1 MSPDASLLHGE
12 RLCNHPR
19 CSTKRAFQPLP
30 FSCSKQQERH
40 CRRKPYHLNRQHASH
55 LEPAR
60 PMRPGLQQFECG
72 SRIRGRCGTAPA
84 TYAHGTAC
92 RRSRKRAW
100 SRILTA
106 RSRILLC
113 NGLVL
118 LKTYLLTVIML
129 AHRPRVSMSPYL
141 FHPLAIVAVVTSKP
155 LATTHAELNNN
166 CKLKLQIHPTRLF
179 YKTHCLDDQQSHQA
193 LTLNSFPANLRD
205 CLRQLSIMRNQ
216 Q

>member
-1 MSPDASLLHGE
+1 MSFRASPEHFRARTPKATL
-12 RLCNHPR
+12 
-19 CSTKRAFQPLP
+19 STRMSL
-30 FSCSKQQERH
+30 
-40 CRRKPYHLNRQHASH
+40 
-55 LEPAR
+55 
-60 PMRPGLQQFECG
+60 
-72 SRIRGRCGTAPA
+72 
-84 TYAHGTAC
+84 
-92 RRSRKRAW
+92 
-100 SRILTA
+100 
-106 RSRILLC
+106 LLC

-166 CKLKLQIHPTRLF
+166 CKLKLQIRPTRLF

-193 LTLNSFPANLRD
+193 FTLNSFPANLRD

>member
-1 MSPDASLLHGE
+1 MFHAKKNSSGPTMEPDSAREAPRAPRIGRRVNQKTGSPTPASGPIMPTLTPWMAGS
-12 RLCNHPR
+12 
-19 CSTKRAFQPLP
+19 STGAPL
-30 FSCSKQQERH
+30 
-40 CRRKPYHLNRQHASH
+40 
-55 LEPAR
+55 
-60 PMRPGLQQFECG
+60 
-72 SRIRGRCGTAPA
+72 
-84 TYAHGTAC
+84 
-92 RRSRKRAW
+92 
-100 SRILTA
+100 A
-106 RSRILLC
+106 RSSSRARVILLC

>member
-1 MSPDASLLHGE
+1 M
-12 RLCNHPR
+12 
-19 CSTKRAFQPLP
+19 
-30 FSCSKQQERH
+30 
-40 CRRKPYHLNRQHASH
+40 
-55 LEPAR
+55 
-60 PMRPGLQQFECG
+60 
-72 SRIRGRCGTAPA
+72 RIRAKEW
-84 TYAHGTAC
+84 
-92 RRSRKRAW
+92 RRSSFEQRRRFIYRF
-100 SRILTA
+100 SHHPTVLGLFFSILGQFTGTGYGTDTDGNFIKLLFPENA
-106 RSRILLC
+106 LVGKNVLLLC

>member
-1 MSPDASLLHGE
+1 MWRTLLV
-12 RLCNHPR
+12 
-19 CSTKRAFQPLP
+19 
-30 FSCSKQQERH
+30 
-40 CRRKPYHLNRQHASH
+40 
-55 LEPAR
+55 
-60 PMRPGLQQFECG
+60 
-72 SRIRGRCGTAPA
+72 GT
-84 TYAHGTAC
+84 
-92 RRSRKRAW
+92 W
-100 SRILTA
+100 SRICVHQPPKMPKNNGAGEVLFA
-106 RSRILLC
+106 SSHFAFERKGRSSQDGEGESYILLC

>member
-1 MSPDASLLHGE
+1 MILARFLFGSWGRSFSAGSL
-12 RLCNHPR
+12 
-19 CSTKRAFQPLP
+19 
-30 FSCSKQQERH
+30 
-40 CRRKPYHLNRQHASH
+40 
-55 LEPAR
+55 
-60 PMRPGLQQFECG
+60 
-72 SRIRGRCGTAPA
+72 GTF
-84 TYAHGTAC
+84 
-92 RRSRKRAW
+92 
-100 SRILTA
+100 
-106 RSRILLC
+106 LLC

-166 CKLKLQIHPTRLF
+166 CKLKLQIRPTRLF

>member
-1 MSPDASLLHGE
+1 MV
-12 RLCNHPR
+12 
-19 CSTKRAFQPLP
+19 RA
-30 FSCSKQQERH
+30 KG
-40 CRRKPYHLNRQHASH
+40 
-55 LEPAR
+55 R
-60 PMRPGLQQFECG
+60 P
-72 SRIRGRCGTAPA
+72 RIRCADPHRLRPPA
-84 TYAHGTAC
+84 GGLASSLKTL
-92 RRSRKRAW
+92 RVF
-100 SRILTA
+100 LTLV
-106 RSRILLC
+106 LLC

>member
-1 MSPDASLLHGE
+1 MRNMRLKAALGMAGVLAMTAACCVVGPALAADSASTADEIVRGGEPDGDV
-12 RLCNHPR
+12 
-19 CSTKRAFQPLP
+19 Q
-30 FSCSKQQERH
+30 
-40 CRRKPYHLNRQHASH
+40 Y
-55 LEPAR
+55 
-60 PMRPGLQQFECG
+60 PGKEY
-72 SRIRGRCGTAPA
+72 IVENYDKWDKIAV
-84 TYAHGTAC
+84 
-92 RRSRKRAW
+92 
-100 SRILTA
+100 
-106 RSRILLC
+106 LLC

>member
-1 MSPDASLLHGE
+1 MDADAE
-12 RLCNHPR
+12 I
-19 CSTKRAFQPLP
+19 
-30 FSCSKQQERH
+30 
-40 CRRKPYHLNRQHASH
+40 AS
-55 LEPAR
+55 R
-60 PMRPGLQQFECG
+60 NF
-72 SRIRGRCGTAPA
+72 
-84 TYAHGTAC
+84 
-92 RRSRKRAW
+92 
-100 SRILTA
+100 
-106 RSRILLC
+106 LLC